1 MEKSRTASWLIRLAI
16 AAVVLFGLVWYVNHR
31 SQAASSQHAG
41 SGSGSSADRGR
52 GTAASSGGGRVVP
65 VQIATADRKDYPVW
79 LEGIG
84 TVAAFQ
90 QVVVHTLVDGRLDS
104 VKFTEGQE
112 VKKGDLLAQVDPRP
126 FAVQLHNAQGALARD
141 QAQLK
146 AAQSDLERQ
155 KTLHEQNLVAQATVD
170 ASAGTEGNFQGAVKV
185 DQAAIEM
192 ANLNLDYA
200 AIKAPIDGVTGVRLV
215 DAGNIVHAADAGGLV
230 VITQVNPAAVFF
242 TLPQDNL
249 GDISSALA
257 AGTVP
262 VEVWAHDANPS
273 ATLADPS
280 QKLASGTLAVL
291 DNQVN
296 ASTAT
301 MRMKAIVPNPNRALW
316 PNAFVKARVLVR
328 TMKDAIVVPAAAVQ
342 QGPTGAYVYVVGDDD
357 AVKMTPVI
365 VALTQ
370 GDTSVIAKGLAGGER
385 VVTEG
390 ASQLRNGGKVSVA
403 DSKAPGGGSGDAT
416 GDGSGKG
423 TGSGHHHKND
433 KAQ

>member
-1 MEKSRTASWLIRLAI
+1 MEKSRTVSWLARIAI
-16 AAVVLFGLVWYVNHR
+16 AGVVLVGLAWYLNHR
-31 SQAASSQHAG
+31 SQAAPSA
-41 SGSGSSADRGR
+41 SADHGR
-52 GTAASSGGGRVVP
+52 GSTGGRVVP
-65 VQIATADRKDYPVW
+65 VQVATADRKDYPVW

-90 QVVVHTLVDGRLDS
+90 QVTVHTLVDGRLDA

-126 FAVQLHNAQGALARD
+126 FDVQLHNAQGALARD

-146 AAQSDLERQ
+146 AAQSDLDRQ

-170 ASAGTEGNFQGAVKV
+170 ASAGTEGNFEGAVKV

-192 ANLNLDYA
+192 AKLNLDYA
-200 AIKAPIDGVTGVRLV
+200 AIKSPLDGITGVRLV

-230 VITQVNPAAVFF
+230 VITQINPAAVFF

-257 AGTVP
+257 AGTVQ
-262 VEVWAHDANPS
+262 VEIWNHDATAKV
-273 ATLADPS
+273 AT
-280 QKLASGTLAVL
+280 GTLAVL

-296 ASTAT
+296 AATAT
-301 MRMKAIVPNPNRALW
+301 MRMKAIVPNPERALW

-342 QGPTGAYVYVVGDDD
+342 QGPSGAYVYTVGDDD
-357 AVKMTPVI
+357 TVKMTPVI

-370 GDTSVIAKGLAGGER
+370 GDTSVIAKGLSGKER
-385 VVTEG
+385 VVIEG
-390 ASQLRNGGKVSVA
+390 ASQLRNGGKVSTS
-403 DSKAPGGGSGDAT
+403 DGGRPGAGSAGEAGSGA
-416 GDGSGKG
+416 GSAEK
-423 TGSGHHHKND
+423 HHHK
-433 KAQ
+433 AL